1 MTSLPCLS
9 TLSNLAHIALD
20 PFYRRGHKKKI
31 QIGQRNEK
39 PCPSPPNSNNVSS
52 QQPHPKFAVERET
65 DNAKLATLENM
76 AFAELIVRLDC
87 FNRFMF
93 A

>member
-9 TLSNLAHIALD
+9 TLSNLVHIALD

-39 PCPSPPNSNNVSS
+39 PCPSPPNSNNISN
-52 QQPHPKFAVERET
+52 QQPHPKFAVEHET